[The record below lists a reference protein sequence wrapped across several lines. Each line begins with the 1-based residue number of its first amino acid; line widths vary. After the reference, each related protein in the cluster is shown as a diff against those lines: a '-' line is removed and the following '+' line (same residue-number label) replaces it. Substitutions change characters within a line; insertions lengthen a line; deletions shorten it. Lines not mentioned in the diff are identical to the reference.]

1 MNYKVISWSAFVA
14 SLVAVVLSLV
24 AVVGINQ
31 SLQAGASGT
40 RWPNGVSADTTSPI
54 AGQLRGA
61 TLLLTS
67 SASLT
72 STGTTTLSLL
82 SSSATKGACIPFNAT
97 STNTLLNLTFGATT
111 SATTVGVEPIIR
123 YGACS

>member
-1 MNYKVISWSAFVA
+1 MNYKVISWSAFIA

-54 AGQLRGA
+54 AGQLRG
-61 TLLLTS
+61 TS
-67 SASLT
+67 GLLT
-72 STGTTTLSLL
+72 STGTTTLQLL
-82 SSSATKGACIPFNAT
+82 STSATKGTCIPFNAT
-97 STNTLLNLTFGATT
+97 STNTLLNLSFGATS

-123 YGACS
+123 YGACN